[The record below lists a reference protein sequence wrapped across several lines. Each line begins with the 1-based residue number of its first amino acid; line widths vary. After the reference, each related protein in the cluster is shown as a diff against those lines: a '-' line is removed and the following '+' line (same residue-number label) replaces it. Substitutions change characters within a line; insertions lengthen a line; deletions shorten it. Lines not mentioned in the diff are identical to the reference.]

1 MIKRIINNAK
11 ACRTTAGVICSS
23 GIACQVYDCG
33 VASTVHSFYGLMTAE
48 LPWRQVVDR
57 AIGNSSVSDR
67 VKAVDLLLCYEASMS
82 SQRMFELVNNVHHEL
97 ADDPV
102 KGTLP
107 FAGKQMIPVGEF
119 LQLRSA
125 YFPLL

>member
-1 MIKRIINNAK
+1 
-11 ACRTTAGVICSS
+11 
-23 GIACQVYDCG
+23 
-33 VASTVHSFYGLMTAE
+33 MTAE

-67 VKAVDLLLCYEASMS
+67 MKAVDLLLCYEASMS

-125 YFPLL
+125 YFPLS